1 MTDQSPIEQN
11 KTGMTAA
18 GAVVSSGRSGKTPP
32 AALILYNALP
42 IIGVVFLRWSVGEIL
57 LLYWVENIVIG
68 FFNVFKMILAQGKV
82 ENPAETEGDASKPD
96 ENVKV
101 ASPAV
106 MKMIFVPFFFVHY
119 GGFCAGHGV
128 FLFLFFGESM
138 GLGGG
143 SASEAFSL
151 VKAPLVIGVIVLCH
165 AITFFTNYIG
175 AGEYK
180 WKSPTSLMAE
190 PYGRIFV
197 LHVVVILCG
206 VVLMVI
212 PGDSFL
218 KPLFVI
224 IVKTALEIF
233 IVDRMW
239 RKMMAQQQKQTSA
252 SGGPQ

>member
-1 MTDQSPIEQN
+1 MTEQNPIGQN
-11 KTGMTAA
+11 KTGTAAA
-18 GAVVSSGRSGKTPP
+18 GAVVQAGRSGKTPP
-32 AALILYNALP
+32 VALILYNALP
-42 IIGVVFLRWSVGEIL
+42 IIGVVFLRWNVGLIL

-68 FFNVFKMILAQGKV
+68 IFNVFKMILAQGKV
-82 ENPAETEGDASKPD
+82 ETPAGTGSDASNPAG
-96 ENVKV
+96 NVKI

-106 MKMIFVPFFFVHY
+106 MKMFLVPFFFVHY

-128 FLFLFFGESM
+128 FLFLFFGNSM
-138 GLGGG
+138 GLGDG
-143 SASEAFSL
+143 SVSEAFSIL
-151 VKAPLVIGVIVLCH
+151 KAPLAIGVIVLRH

-218 KPLFVI
+218 KPVFVI

-233 IVDRMW
+233 IIDRMW
-239 RKMMAQQQKQTSA
+239 RKVMEKQRKQTSA
-252 SGGPQ
+252 TGGPQ